1 MSRVPRAP
9 FLLPTFSFLLLNS
22 QNMPKKSKS
31 QKRAVRIEV
40 RESGVHGRG
49 VYAAEFIPQ
58 GTRII
63 EYTGQRVSW
72 EAAPNDENDPHTF
85 NFGLENGEVINPEI
99 GGNDARWI
107 NHSCD
112 PNCEAIEEDDRIFIF
127 AIRDIETGEE
137 LFYDYALE
145 IDEPITE
152 ESKKKFACQCGAPNC
167 RGTMLDT
174 SS

>member
-1 MSRVPRAP
+1 MA
-9 FLLPTFSFLLLNS
+9 
-22 QNMPKKSKS
+22 KKRKIR
-31 QKRAVRIEV
+31 KRTAQIEV

-49 VYAAEFIPQ
+49 VYATQLISQ

-72 EAAPNDENDPHTF
+72 EAAPDDDNDPHTF
-85 NFGLENGEVINPEI
+85 NFGLENGEVINAEI

-112 PNCEAIEEDDRIFIF
+112 PNCEAIEEDDSIFIY
-127 AIRDIETGEE
+127 AMRDIQPGEE
-137 LFYDYALE
+137 LFYDYAME

-152 ESKKKFACQCGAPNC
+152 KSKKKFACHCGRSNC
-167 RGTMLDT
+167 RGTMLAL
-174 SS
+174 